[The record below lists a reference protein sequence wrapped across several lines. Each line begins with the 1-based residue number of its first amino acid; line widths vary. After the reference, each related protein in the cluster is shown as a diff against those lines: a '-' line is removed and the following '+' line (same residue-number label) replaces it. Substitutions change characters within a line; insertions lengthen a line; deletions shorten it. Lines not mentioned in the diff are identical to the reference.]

1 LVEHADYA
9 AAFAR
14 LVRAETGEAP
24 ILCPVNEISFVA
36 WSGGS
41 LGHMNPFALDRG
53 NELKRQVVRA
63 ALAGTRAA
71 PAAAPSTLVLAV
83 EPRIHIVLGRGR
95 GRDDTA
101 KVECLN
107 AGQWQGSGGGLRLE
121 SVGFAA
127 PPAAGAMT
135 AVRPGLPT
143 GG

>member
-1 LVEHADYA
+1 M
-9 AAFAR
+9 
-14 LVRAETGEAP
+14 RAETGEAP
-24 ILCPVNEISFVA
+24 LLCPVNEISFVA

-71 PAAAPSTLVLAV
+71 PAAAPSTLVFAV
-83 EPRIHIVLGRGR
+83 EPRIHIVLGR